1 MARFFLSRKKSV
13 GEIPGAHI
21 FIGKQKMEN
30 PRIKII
36 DYSPDEL
43 VEKEIESFEG
53 IFDFVHK
60 KKNVTWINIDGLHDI
75 DIMNKLQDTFNI
87 HPLII
92 EDILNTDNRPKFDE
106 DPEHITLILK
116 VLDYNKETFKLS
128 AEQFSLIIGSDYLI
142 TLQEEANDF
151 FNPVIERIR
160 DNEGRIRQNGQDY
173 LAYVLL
179 DTIIDKY
186 IMIAGDIG
194 EQIEEL
200 EKEIF
205 KSKDRSLAE
214 EMFRH
219 KIEINYLRKCIL
231 PAREMMTQL
240 LKSESPLLSK
250 KIRKFLID
258 LNELIVMTTEVIDT
272 YQAVIIDQFN
282 MYNSNLTHRTNETV
296 KVLTIFASVFIP
308 LTFIAG
314 VYGMNFRYFPEIELR
329 YGYLFF
335 WILILIVAII
345 ILLFFYKKRW
355 L

>member
-13 GEIPGAHI
+13 GEMPGAHI
-21 FIGKQKMEN
+21 FIGKQKMEKT
-30 PRIKII
+30 RIRIM
-36 DYSPDEL
+36 DYSPAEL
-43 VEKEIESFEG
+43 VEKEIETFEG
-53 IFDFVHK
+53 IFEFIHK

-75 DIMNKLQDTFNI
+75 DIMNKLQETFNI

-116 VLDYNKETFKLS
+116 ILDYNKKTLKLS
-128 AEQFSLIIGSDYLI
+128 AEQFSLIIGNDYII
-142 TLQEEANDF
+142 TLQEQTGDYF
-151 FNPVIERIR
+151 DPVIDRIR
-160 DNEGRIRQNGQDY
+160 EDEGRIRQNGQDY
-173 LAYVLL
+173 LAYALL
-179 DTIIDKY
+179 DSIIDKY

-200 EKEIF
+200 EKEIM
-205 KSKDRSLAE
+205 KSNDRSVAE

-231 PAREMMTQL
+231 PVKEMMTQL

-258 LNELIVMTTEVIDT
+258 LNELIVMTNEVIDT
-272 YQAVIIDQFN
+272 YQTVIVDQFN
-282 MYNSNLTHRTNETV
+282 MYNSNMTHRTNETI
-296 KVLTIFASVFIP
+296 KILTIFASVFIP
-308 LTFIAG
+308 LTFFAG
-314 VYGMNFRYFPEIELR
+314 VYGMNFRFLPELELR
-329 YGYLFF
+329 YGYLYF
-335 WILILIVAII
+335 WIFILFVVII
-345 ILLFFYKKRW
+345 ILFFFQKKKW

>member
-1 MARFFLSRKKSV
+1 MARFFLSRKKSE

-21 FIGKQKMEN
+21 FIGKQKMEK
-30 PRIKII
+30 PRITII
-36 DYSPDEL
+36 DYSPTEMI
-43 VEKEIESFEG
+43 EKEIESFEG
-53 IFDFVHK
+53 IFEFVHK

-75 DIMNKLQDTFNI
+75 QIMNKLQDTFNI

-116 VLDYNKETFKLS
+116 ILNYNKSTLKLS
-128 AEQFSLIIGSDYLI
+128 VDQFSLIIGDDYLI
-142 TLQEEANDF
+142 TLQEEAGGYFDA
-151 FNPVIERIR
+151 VIERIR
-160 DNEGRIRQNGQDY
+160 NNEGRIRQSGQDY

-186 IMIAGDIG
+186 IMITGDIG

-200 EKEIF
+200 EKEIL
-205 KSKDRSLAE
+205 SSYDRSLAE

-231 PAREMMTQL
+231 PAKEMMTQL

-258 LNELIVMTTEVIDT
+258 LNELIVMTNEVIDT
-272 YQAVIIDQFN
+272 YQMVIVDQFN
-282 MYNSNLTHRTNETV
+282 MYNSNMTHRTNETV
-296 KVLTIFASVFIP
+296 KVLTIFASIFIP

-314 VYGMNFRYFPEIELR
+314 VYGMNFKYFPEIEWR
-329 YGYLFF
+329 YGYLLF
-335 WILILIVAII
+335 WVLIVFIVVI
-345 ILLFFYKKRW
+345 LLLFFRKKKW

>member
-1 MARFFLSRKKSV
+1 MARFFLSRKKSE
-13 GEIPGAHI
+13 GEMPGAHI
-21 FIGKQKMEN
+21 FIGKQKMDK
-30 PRIKII
+30 PRIRII
-36 DYSPDEL
+36 DYSPTEL
-43 VEKEIESFEG
+43 VEKEIDSFEG
-53 IFDFVHK
+53 IFDFIHK
-60 KKNVTWINIDGLHDI
+60 KKNVTWINIDGLHDM
-75 DIMNKLQDTFNI
+75 DIMYKLQETFNI

-116 VLDYNKETFKLS
+116 ILDYNKKTLKLS
-128 AEQFSLIIGSDYLI
+128 ADQFSMIIGNDYII
-142 TLQEEANDF
+142 TLQEQACDF
-151 FNPVIERIR
+151 FDPVIDRIR
-160 DNEGRIRQNGQDY
+160 DNEGRIRQDGQDY
-173 LAYVLL
+173 LAYALL

-200 EKEIF
+200 EKEIL
-205 KSKDRSLAE
+205 KSYDRSLAE

-258 LNELIVMTTEVIDT
+258 LNELMVMTTEVIDT
-272 YQAVIIDQFN
+272 YQAVIVDQFN
-282 MYNSNLTHRTNETV
+282 MYNSNMTHRTNETV

-308 LTFIAG
+308 LTFFAG
-314 VYGMNFRYFPEIELR
+314 VYGMNFRFFPEIEWR

-335 WILILIVAII
+335 WILILFVVII
-345 ILLFFYKKRW
+345 ILLFFQKKKW

>member
-13 GEIPGAHI
+13 GEMPGAHI
-21 FIGKQKMEN
+21 FIGKQKMER
-30 PRIKII
+30 PRISII
-36 DYSPDEL
+36 DYSPTEM

-53 IFDFVHK
+53 IFEFIHK
-60 KKNVTWINIDGLHDI
+60 NKNVTWINIDGLHDM
-75 DIMNKLQDTFNI
+75 DIMLKLQDTFNI

-116 VLDYNKETFKLS
+116 ILDYNRKTLKLS
-128 AEQFSLIIGSDYLI
+128 ADQFSLIIGNDYII
-142 TLQEEANDF
+142 TLQEQTGDF
-151 FNPVIERIR
+151 FDPVIERIR
-160 DNEGRIRQNGQDY
+160 EDEGRIRQNGQDY
-173 LAYVLL
+173 LAYALL

-200 EKEIF
+200 EKEIM
-205 KSKDRSLAE
+205 SSNNRSTAE

-258 LNELIVMTTEVIDT
+258 LNELMVMTTEVIDT
-272 YQAVIIDQFN
+272 YQTVIIDQFN
-282 MYNSNLTHRTNETV
+282 MYNSNMTHRTNETI
-296 KVLTIFASVFIP
+296 KILTIFASVFIP
-308 LTFIAG
+308 LTFFAG
-314 VYGMNFRYFPEIELR
+314 VYGMNFRYFPEIEWR

-335 WILILIVAII
+335 WVFILFVVII
-345 ILLFFYKKRW
+345 ILVFFQRKKW
-355 L
+355 M

>member
-1 MARFFLSRKKSV
+1 MARFFLSRKKSD
-13 GEIPGAHI
+13 GEAPGAHI
-21 FIGKQKMEN
+21 FIGKQKMEKL
-30 PRIKII
+30 RIRII
-36 DYSPDEL
+36 DYSPTEL
-43 VEKEIESFEG
+43 IEKEIESFEG
-53 IFDFVHK
+53 IFEFIHK

-106 DPEHITLILK
+106 DPEHITIILK
-116 VLDYNKETFKLS
+116 ILYYNKRTRKLS
-128 AEQFSLIIGSDYLI
+128 ADQFSMIIGDDYLI
-142 TLQEEANDF
+142 TLQEETGDYF
-151 FNPVIERIR
+151 DPVMERIR
-160 DNEGRIRQNGQDY
+160 DNESRIRQSGQDY

-200 EKEIF
+200 EKEILN
-205 KSKDRSLAE
+205 SNDRSLAE

-231 PAREMMTQL
+231 PAKEMMTQL

-258 LNELIVMTTEVIDT
+258 LNELIVMTNEVIDT
-272 YQAVIIDQFN
+272 YQMVIVDQFN
-282 MYNSNLTHRTNETV
+282 MYNSNMTHRTNETV

-314 VYGMNFRYFPEIELR
+314 VYGMNFKYFPEIEFR

-335 WILILIVAII
+335 WVFILLIVVI
-345 ILLFFYKKRW
+345 ILLFFHKKKW

>member
-21 FIGKQKMEN
+21 FIGKQKMEK
-30 PRIKII
+30 PRIKIF
-36 DYSPDEL
+36 DYSPSEMA
-43 VEKEIESFEG
+43 EKEIESFEG
-53 IFDFVHK
+53 IFEFVHK
-60 KKNVTWINIDGLHDI
+60 KKNVTWINIDGLHDL
-75 DIMNKLQDTFNI
+75 DLMQKLQKEFSI

-116 VLDYNKETFKLS
+116 ILDYNKKTCKLS

-142 TLQEEANDF
+142 TLQEQTSDHF
-151 FNPVIERIR
+151 DPVIERIR
-160 DNEGRIRQNGQDY
+160 DNEGRIRQSGQDY
-173 LAYVLL
+173 LAYSLL
-179 DTIIDKY
+179 DSIIDKY
-186 IMIAGDIG
+186 IIIVGDIG
-194 EQIEEL
+194 EHIEEL
-200 EKEIF
+200 EKEIMNDN
-205 KSKDRSLAE
+205 DRSIAE
-214 EMFRH
+214 EIFRH

-231 PAREMMTQL
+231 PVKEMMTQL

-258 LNELIVMTTEVIDT
+258 LNELIVMTNEVIDT
-272 YQAVIIDQFN
+272 YQTVIIDQFN
-282 MYNSNLTHRTNETV
+282 MYNSNMTHRTNQTV

-314 VYGMNFRYFPEIELR
+314 VYGTNFKYFPEIELK

-335 WILILIVAII
+335 WILIIIVVIL
-345 ILLFFYKKRW
+345 ILLFFRKRKW

>member
-1 MARFFLSRKKSV
+1 MARFFLSRKKSE

-21 FIGKQKMEN
+21 FIGKQKMEKIQI
-30 PRIKII
+30 RII
-36 DYSPDEL
+36 DYSPTEL

-53 IFDFVHK
+53 IFEFIHK

-75 DIMNKLQDTFNI
+75 DIMYKLQEAFNI

-116 VLDYNKETFKLS
+116 ILDYSKKSLKLS
-128 AEQFSLIIGSDYLI
+128 AEQFSLIIGNDYII
-142 TLQEEANDF
+142 TLQEQKGDCF
-151 FNPVIERIR
+151 DPVIERIR
-160 DNEGRIRQNGQDY
+160 DNEGRIRHDGQDY
-173 LAYVLL
+173 LAYALL
-179 DTIIDKY
+179 DSIIDKY

-200 EKEIF
+200 EKEIMN
-205 KSKDRSLAE
+205 SNDRAIAE

-231 PAREMMTQL
+231 PVKEMMTQL

-258 LNELIVMTTEVIDT
+258 LNELIVMTNEVIDT
-272 YQAVIIDQFN
+272 YQTVIIDQFN
-282 MYNSNLTHRTNETV
+282 MYNSNMTHRTNETI
-296 KVLTIFASVFIP
+296 KILTIFASVFIP
-308 LTFIAG
+308 LTFFAG
-314 VYGMNFRYFPEIELR
+314 VYGMNFKYFPEIGLR
-329 YGYLFF
+329 YGYIFF
-335 WILILIVAII
+335 WIFILIVVSI
-345 ILLFFYKKRW
+345 ILLFFRKKKW